1 MRAKDLLIFT
11 AGIAVGATAAWKLLR
26 DRYALLAQEEIDSV
40 KEALSRKEQEEL
52 PMDEE
57 EAKQKAMAA
66 KEKPDITEYVSKVK
80 DMGYVDYS
88 DISKNKN
95 DNTEEDSQT
104 VDKPYV
110 ITPDEFDEYDDY
122 DTIELTYYSD
132 QVLADENNEIVDDV
146 EDIVGFES
154 LNHFGE
160 YEDDSVFVRNDR
172 LKCDYQILLDSR
184 KYSDV
189 AKSMPR
195 YSMEE

>member
-88 DISKNKN
+88 DISKNKDN
-95 DNTEEDSQT
+95 NTEEDSQV

-110 ITPDEFDEYDDY
+110 ISPDDFDEYDDY

>member
-1 MRAKDLLIFT
+1 MKTKDLLIFT
-11 AGIAVGATAAWKLLR
+11 VGVAVGATTAWKLLR

-40 KEALSRKEQEEL
+40 KEALSRKENDEF

>member
-1 MRAKDLLIFT
+1 MKAKDLLIFT
-11 AGIAVGATAAWKLLR
+11 VGVAVGATTAWKLLK

-40 KEALSRKEQEEL
+40 KEALSRKEQEEPVDEDS
-52 PMDEE
+52 PM
-57 EAKQKAMAA
+57 QKAMAA